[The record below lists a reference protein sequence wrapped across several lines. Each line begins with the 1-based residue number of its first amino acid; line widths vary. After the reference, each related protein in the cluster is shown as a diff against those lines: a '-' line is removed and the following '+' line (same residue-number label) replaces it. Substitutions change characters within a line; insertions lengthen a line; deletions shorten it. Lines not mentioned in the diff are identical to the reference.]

1 VSFIRCVGIVVRS
14 QISFVRS
21 LVALRRRA
29 ITFDRF
35 SNIIVGHA
43 GVAAGRVNAFGRC
56 AGSFVRAVHE
66 IARRG
71 DLFRRPDDPLENRHL
86 FRTGAAKAFG
96 VAIRTFVDAP
106 VFFVL
111 ATIFFVLAT
120 ILFVLATI
128 FSAPAPRRLP
138 RELSTATSGPKKMN
152 VAQAFRPAECP
163 RAALKG
169 CATAR

>member
-1 VSFIRCVGIVVRS
+1 
-14 QISFVRS
+14 
-21 LVALRRRA
+21 
-29 ITFDRF
+29 
-35 SNIIVGHA
+35 
-43 GVAAGRVNAFGRC
+43 
-56 AGSFVRAVHE
+56 VHE

-71 DLFRRPDDPLENRHL
+71 DLFRRPHDPLENRHL

-120 ILFVLATI
+120 VLFVLATILFVLATI

-138 RELSTATSGPKKMN
+138 RELSTETSGPKKMN